1 MAKATNDTS
10 FRQIDVDLYNE
21 DVYKEDE
28 ELDAGQSGPDDA
40 EVTSLLNRN
49 RPVEALKAAL
59 KNPPLRVKAQQVK
72 DRSTQTVV
80 RVLCS
85 IKQADIE
92 AAVDHLDP
100 AQLDLLMKYIYKGF
114 EAPHEG
120 SSTVLLAWH
129 RVVVKKAG
137 IGCVVR
143 VLADRSRL
151 YLCARLF
158 CVCFSCDVL
167 GMGFSAKPIVV
178 DAKGHLM
185 GRLAAVVSK
194 ELLLGQRIV
203 VVRCEKMNISGSF
216 YRNKLKYLA
225 FLRKRCN
232 INPKRGPFHLRAPGK
247 IFWRVVR
254 GMLPHKTYRAKQALM
269 RLRAYEGVPP
279 KYQKV
284 KRKVVPCS
292 MRVNCLDQRRKFCE
306 LGRLSS
312 EVGWKYKGVIEALE
326 EKRKARGLIFLKA
339 KREES
344 NLKKQAFQNIKD
356 KIEPYQKVIEA
367 YGYK

>member
-28 ELDAGQSGPDDA
+28 DLDAGQSGPDDA

-92 AAVDHLDP
+92 AAVEHLDP

-143 VLADRSRL
+143 VLADR
-151 YLCARLF
+151 
-158 CVCFSCDVL
+158 

-216 YRNKLKYLA
+216 YRNKLKYLS

-254 GMLPHKTYRAKQALM
+254 GMLPHKTYRGKQALM

-279 KYQKV
+279 RYQKV

-312 EVGWKYKGVIEALE
+312 EVGWKYRGVIEALE
-326 EKRKARGLIFLKA
+326 EKRKARGLMFLKA

-344 NLKKQAFQNIKD
+344 NLKKQALKNIKD
-356 KIEPYQKVIEA
+356 KIEPYQKIIEA